1 MLWDCIDTSGGYYKS
16 KITDL
21 AYRSRTNV
29 IFRIGG
35 GNKELESKFISEA
48 AKVGIV

>member
-1 MLWDCIDTSGGYYKS
+1 MLWDCIDQSGGYFKS

-29 IFRIGG
+29 IFRIAG
-35 GNKELESKFISEA
+35 GNKELEQRFISEA
-48 AKVGIV
+48 KKVGIT